1 MIVVCGEALVDLTP
15 ATCDGEPAFVAR
27 PGGSPCNVAVTLG
40 RLKVPVAYLGR
51 LSTDAFGRMLREH
64 LAASG
69 VDDRLL
75 REGPEPSALALVE
88 VAAGSEPEFRFY
100 GEGTADR
107 MLRRRDLP
115 ATFPDEVRALHFGS
129 ISLVREPGATTLERC
144 MRREQPGRLIA
155 LDPNVRP
162 AAMGDRTTYLRR
174 LDAWLALADVV
185 KVSRTDLAW
194 LHPGEPATRVA
205 ERWLGRGP
213 KLVVVTCAAEGSA
226 AYAGGVVV
234 ERPAPAVEVVD
245 TVGAGDAFMGGLLA
259 ALHRRSLLDRDRLGR
274 LTAREIA
281 DCLGYAGRTA
291 ALTCA
296 RAGAQPPS
304 RAEVEEPAAGQQWV
318 ERGEV
323 G

>member
-1 MIVVCGEALVDLTP
+1 LILVCGEALVDLTP
-15 ATCDGEPAFVAR
+15 ATCDGEPGFVAR

-40 RLKVPVAYLGR
+40 RLEVPVAYLGP

-69 VDDRLL
+69 VDLGLL
-75 REGPEPSALALVE
+75 REGPEPSALALVD
-88 VAAGSEPEFRFY
+88 VAGAGAEPEFRFY
-100 GEGTADR
+100 GDGTADR

-115 ATFPDEVRALHFGS
+115 ASLPAGVRALHFGS

-162 AAMGDRTTYLRR
+162 SVMGDRSGYLRR
-174 LDAWLALADVV
+174 LDGWLALADVV

-194 LHPGEPATRVA
+194 LHPGEPPARVA
-205 ERWLGRGP
+205 ERWLARGP
-213 KLVVVTCAAEGSA
+213 GLVVLTCAADGST
-226 AYAGGVVV
+226 AYAAGVAV
-234 ERPAPAVEVVD
+234 ELPAPAVDVVD

-274 LTAREIA
+274 LTAGEVA
-281 DCLGYAGRTA
+281 DCLAYAGRTA

-296 RAGAQPPS
+296 RAGAQPPT
-304 RAEVEEPAAGQQWV
+304 RAEVEDEEPAAG
-318 ERGEV
+318 R
-323 G
+323 